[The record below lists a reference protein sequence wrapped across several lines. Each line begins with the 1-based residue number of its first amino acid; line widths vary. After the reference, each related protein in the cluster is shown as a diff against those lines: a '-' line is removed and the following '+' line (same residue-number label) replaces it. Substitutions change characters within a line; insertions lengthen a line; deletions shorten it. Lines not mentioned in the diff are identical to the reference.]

1 MSFNISNLNK
11 ERLVLAGIAR
21 PKSPLKSRWFG
32 KTSAFLCSVEERV
45 MSVGDSGHGVNF
57 EVLVRADHGHL
68 LDGSPVSE

>member
-1 MSFNISNLNK
+1 MKKRKRMGFNISNLNK

-45 MSVGDSGHGVNF
+45 MSVGDC
-57 EVLVRADHGHL
+57 
-68 LDGSPVSE
+68 